1 MGLAWIKIPQI
12 MESVFKIFIKE
23 PSYRMPKSPLIQPQ
37 TVQVLSLKFLM
48 KTKTIIIDD
57 HSLFNDGM
65 NSRQARTKCFSL
77 KPELVIVDYNMP
89 HINGLEVVRQLNTLG
104 SDTKIVIVSMYAD
117 KKEIELFKK
126 EGVNAYITK
135 TTPGTELIES
145 LKKVMEGERI
155 FESKN
160 KAKTVIV
167 KDAFAN
173 KNQLTKREMD
183 ILRLIKQEKTTEK
196 IAETLNLSFYTVE
209 THRKNINH
217 KLKFKTKKKSY
228 AFLETIGE

>member
-1 MGLAWIKIPQI
+1 
-12 MESVFKIFIKE
+12 
-23 PSYRMPKSPLIQPQ
+23 
-37 TVQVLSLKFLM
+37 M

-65 NSRQARTKCFSL
+65 SLILKESGFFEVIEQIYDSRQAQSKCFSL

-89 HINGLEVVRQLNTLG
+89 YINGLEVVRQLNASG
-104 SDTKIVIVSMYAD
+104 NDTKIVIVSMYAD

-126 EGVNAYITK
+126 EGVDAYITK
-135 TTPGTELIES
+135 TTHGTQLIES
-145 LKKVMEGERI
+145 LKKVMEGEKI

-160 KAKTVIV
+160 KAKTVIE
-167 KDAFAN
+167 KNIFAN
-173 KNQLTKREMD
+173 KHQLTKREME
-183 ILRLIKQEKTTEK
+183 ILRLIKQEETTEK

-217 KLKFKTKKKSY
+217 KLKFKTKKEFY
-228 AFLETIGE
+228 AFLETIE

>member
-1 MGLAWIKIPQI
+1 
-12 MESVFKIFIKE
+12 
-23 PSYRMPKSPLIQPQ
+23 
-37 TVQVLSLKFLM
+37 M
-48 KTKTIIIDD
+48 KTKVIIIDD

-65 NSRQARTKCFSL
+65 SLILKESGSFEVIEQIYDSRQAQTKCFSL
-77 KPELVIVDYNMP
+77 KPDLIVMDYNMP
-89 HINGLEVVRQLNTLG
+89 YLDGLEVVRQLNASG
-104 SDTKIVIVSMYAD
+104 NDTKIVIVSMYAD

-145 LKKVMEGERI
+145 LKKVMEGEKL

-160 KAKTVIV
+160 KAKTVIE
-167 KDAFAN
+167 KDIFAS
-173 KNQLTKREMD
+173 KHQLTKREME
-183 ILRLIKQEKTTEK
+183 ILRLIKQEETTEK

-217 KLKFKTKKKSY
+217 KLKFKTKKEFY
-228 AFLETIGE
+228 EFLNTID